1 MKTNDLIRL
10 GVSGGE
16 ATRLAEEFI
25 RAFIAQG
32 NDPARLEV
40 EIVSIIANPTA
51 FFEDELRAPLARA
64 LDRPAFTPRK
74 EPAPWRQWGEGLER
88 EAVKQMSNACALPIA
103 VAGALMPDAHV
114 GYGLPIGGVL
124 RPTMPS
130 SLMLSAWI
138 SRAE

>member
-64 LDRPAFTPRK
+64 LYRPAFVPRK
-74 EPAPWRQWGEGLER
+74 EPAPWRPWAR
-88 EAVKQMSNACALPIA
+88 
-103 VAGALMPDAHV
+103 D
-114 GYGLPIGGVL
+114 
-124 RPTMPS
+124 
-130 SLMLSAWI
+130 W
-138 SRAE
+138 

>member
-16 ATRLAEEFI
+16 ATRLADEFI

-40 EIVSIIANPTA
+40 EIVSIVANPTA

-88 EAVKQMSNACALPIA
+88 EAVKQMSNACALPTVA
-103 VAGALMPDAHV
+103 RQGLVATRHERKRQSFCRVRRVYGGLGAGAGARF
-114 GYGLPIGGVL
+114 GAG
-124 RPTMPS
+124 
-130 SLMLSAWI
+130 
-138 SRAE
+138 